1 MSIDVSDAEEGVMLD
16 EDEGGADV
24 AVVEVAVLEVGKTDS
39 VLDGTPDVVFAE
51 DSESDVLVKI

>member
-1 MSIDVSDAEEGVMLD
+1 MSDAEEGVMLD